1 MMISDHPIIQMKILN
16 ISRKKEYFIS
26 PISNTKVSVQNMRA
40 SPADEAPADSADLAD
55 YLASLNFVNHL
66 LEKAVKTLP
75 GPKASMPKKFRLR
88 NRILKAWCCFF
99 SLNPIL

>member
-1 MMISDHPIIQMKILN
+1 MLE
-16 ISRKKEYFIS
+16 KEYFTS

-66 LEKAVKTLP
+66 LEKAVLKTLP
-75 GPKASMPKKFRLR
+75 GPKASMPNKFRLR
-88 NRILKAWCCFF
+88 NRILKA
-99 SLNPIL
+99 

>member
-66 LEKAVKTLP
+66 LEKAAKTLP
-75 GPKASMPKKFRLR
+75 KLR
-88 NRILKAWCCFF
+88 CRRNFV
-99 SLNPIL
+99 